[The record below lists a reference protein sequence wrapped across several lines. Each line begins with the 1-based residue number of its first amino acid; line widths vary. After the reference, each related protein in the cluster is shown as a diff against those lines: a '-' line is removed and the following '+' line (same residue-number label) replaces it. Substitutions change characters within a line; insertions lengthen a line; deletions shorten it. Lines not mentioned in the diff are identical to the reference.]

1 MNKLYWTETC
11 TTSIKYHINCNINI
25 SEHHEQVIL
34 DWNLY
39 YKYQISHKL

>member
-1 MNKLYWTETC
+1 MNKLYWTETY

-34 DWNLY
+34 D
-39 YKYQISHKL
+39 